1 MEIVRGS
8 DVEFA
13 PASHERADAIG
24 VVRRVLATKDAF
36 QAGQVMM
43 LNWAQLPVGS
53 SFQSHYHEDMQEAFL
68 IIQGC
73 ATMTVDGKDVELDR
87 GDLVIIAPREI
98 HSMKNTGEETT
109 EFVVFGIASGEGGR
123 TVVVEGSS

>member
-109 EFVVFGIASGEGGR
+109 EFVVFGIASGTGGR
-123 TVVVEGSS
+123 TVVVEGGS